1 MKNKL
6 KNICKNLYKKL
17 KSNEL
22 RTKILV
28 ALFLTG
34 TIFLIIG
41 IYRKNIGQYS
51 DNFTYI
57 TSISFAIW
65 WILMPITGAE
75 KDKVAKKTCIYILM
89 TSVTL
94 YTLSYCL
101 NIFFIAS
108 PTTSQLI
115 LSAILIFTVVIFF
128 VDVFQT
134 LFHIVLPLISKAWG
148 KLSSKEPS
156 PFMNFIKNTMAG
168 LVTVTAFITA
178 IAGLIKLFIP

>member
-1 MKNKL
+1 MKNSIKWFCKL
-6 KNICKNLYKKL
+6 LLNKLSNI
-17 KSNEL
+17 

-28 ALFLTG
+28 SSFFTG
-34 TIFLIIG
+34 LIFLGLG
-41 IYRKNIGQYS
+41 IYKKNIGQDVTFLSY
-51 DNFTYI
+51 T
-57 TSISFAIW
+57 TSVFFAIW
-65 WILMPITGAE
+65 WILMPLTE
-75 KDKVAKKTCIYILM
+75 KQKNKMLLKTFVYCIM
-89 TSVTL
+89 TFITL
-94 YTLSYCL
+94 YTIVYCL
-101 NIFFIAS
+101 EVYFVIN

>member
-1 MKNKL
+1 MPLTEKQRNKMLL
-6 KNICKNLYKKL
+6 KTFVY
-17 KSNEL
+17 
-22 RTKILV
+22 
-28 ALFLTG
+28 
-34 TIFLIIG
+34 
-41 IYRKNIGQYS
+41 
-51 DNFTYI
+51 
-57 TSISFAIW
+57 
-65 WILMPITGAE
+65 
-75 KDKVAKKTCIYILM
+75 CIM
-89 TSVTL
+89 TFITL
-94 YTLSYCL
+94 YTIVYCL
-101 NIFFIAS
+101 EVYFVIN

-134 LFHIVLPLISKAWG
+134 LFHIVLPLISKAWD

>member
-1 MKNKL
+1 MKNTIKWFCKL
-6 KNICKNLYKKL
+6 LLNKLSNI
-17 KSNEL
+17 

-28 ALFLTG
+28 SSFFTG
-34 TIFLIIG
+34 LIFLGLG
-41 IYRKNIGQYS
+41 IYKKN
-51 DNFTYI
+51 
-57 TSISFAIW
+57 IW
-65 WILMPITGAE
+65 WILMPLTE
-75 KDKVAKKTCIYILM
+75 KQKNKMLLKTFVYCIM
-89 TSVTL
+89 TFITL
-94 YTLSYCL
+94 YTIVYCL
-101 NIFFIAS
+101 EVYFVIN

-134 LFHIVLPLISKAWG
+134 LFHIVLPLISKAWD